1 MKIFDGI
8 IANEMFISSW
18 DSVAEYFGY
27 QPWIFSLI
35 GSVIVGL
42 SGVFPLLI
50 IPIDNTANSKH
61 GAGAGTLKLLLSFA
75 VGGLLGDVFL
85 HLLPEAWSNNSL
97 NINST
102 REHPSMLCGLWVLT
116 GFLLFIITE
125 KIFIGTD
132 ECNDEDEDDDADDN
146 DDNINNVKTEIINAD
161 EMYVNNNRGKEAE
174 NNNLLLMNGKIN
186 GQSGKLERNM
196 ELNYCGKNGYLINS
210 DSSNGRKNGLIKLN
224 NCNEVNTYGEMQ
236 RIQSSK
242 LFNKNT
248 NEKLIKNM
256 NNGTDILHSNGK
268 IHDNFKVVKRET
280 KVKSKHIS
288 GYLNLLANCID
299 NFTHG
304 LAVGGSFL
312 VSFRLGALTTL
323 AILIH
328 EIPHEV
334 GDFAI
339 LLKSGFNRWDAAR
352 AQLITSSGGIF
363 GALLAVLCS
372 GSGVE
377 TRTSWILPFTAG
389 GFLHIGL
396 VTILPELQRESNPKE
411 SMKQLGALLSG
422 ITIMAILTAISD

>member
-1 MKIFDGI
+1 MDDIEI
-8 IANEMFISSW
+8 
-18 DSVAEYFGY
+18 
-27 QPWIFSLI
+27 
-35 GSVIVGL
+35 
-42 SGVFPLLI
+42 LL
-50 IPIDNTANSKH
+50 D
-61 GAGAGTLKLLLSFA
+61 AGAGTLKLLLSFA

-102 REHPSMLCGLWVLT
+102 KEHPSMLCGLWVLT

-132 ECNDEDEDDDADDN
+132 ERNDEDDEDDHDDADDN
-146 DDNINNVKTEIINAD
+146 DDNINNVKTEMKINAD
-161 EMYVNNNRGKEAE
+161 EMYANNNRGKETE
-174 NNNLLLMNGKIN
+174 NNNLLISGKMNGQIR
-186 GQSGKLERNM
+186 KLEGNM
-196 ELNYCGKNGYLINS
+196 ELNYCNKNGYLINS
-210 DSSNGRKNGLIKLN
+210 NSTNVRKNGLIELN
-224 NCNEVNTYGEMQ
+224 NCNEVNTNGEMQ
-236 RIQSSK
+236 RIQSSNSQE

-248 NEKLIKNM
+248 NEGLMKNV

-268 IHDNFKVVKRET
+268 IHKNLKVVKRET